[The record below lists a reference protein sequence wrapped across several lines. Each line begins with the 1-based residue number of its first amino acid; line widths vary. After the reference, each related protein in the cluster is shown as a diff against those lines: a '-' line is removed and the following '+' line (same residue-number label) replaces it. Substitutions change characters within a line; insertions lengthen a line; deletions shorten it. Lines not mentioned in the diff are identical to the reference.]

1 MRGFPTN
8 HLSSFD
14 CPKQGSSSTIARE
27 RQTETNRQQCSQ
39 CGFHGG
45 HPTPAPWP
53 VKAEVGVQAINGG
66 VIAATTLID
75 GMTDVLQVMLLL
87 ATLIW
92 TVVKIAQAIKDLK
105 GD

>member
-1 MRGFPTN
+1 MAGQGRG
-8 HLSSFD
+8 
-14 CPKQGSSSTIARE
+14 G
-27 RQTETNRQQCSQ
+27 
-39 CGFHGG
+39 
-45 HPTPAPWP
+45 
-53 VKAEVGVQAINGG
+53 EVPAINGG
-66 VIAATTLID
+66 VIAATTWID

>member
-1 MRGFPTN
+1 MPPSN
-8 HLSSFD
+8 IH
-14 CPKQGSSSTIARE
+14 AR
-27 RQTETNRQQCSQ
+27 
-39 CGFHGG
+39 
-45 HPTPAPWP
+45 HPTPPPEP
-53 VKAEVGVQAINGG
+53 VKAEVGGINGG
-66 VIAATTLID
+66 VIAATTWID